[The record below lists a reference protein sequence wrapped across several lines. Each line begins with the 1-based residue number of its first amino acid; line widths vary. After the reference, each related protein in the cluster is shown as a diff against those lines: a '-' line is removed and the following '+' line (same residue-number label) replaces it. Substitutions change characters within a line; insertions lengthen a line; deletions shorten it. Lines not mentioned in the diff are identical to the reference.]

1 MADVAD
7 LPHPVPAD
15 APPQR
20 LWTRQFV
27 LVGVTYFFVAMIFYS
42 LMTAMAAYAVLR
54 FGAADA

>member
-1 MADVAD
+1 MADMAD

-42 LMTAMAAYAVLR
+42 LRTAMAAYAVLR
-54 FGAADA
+54 VGAADA

>member
-1 MADVAD
+1 MAD

-27 LVGVTYFFVAMIFYS
+27 LVGVAYFFVAMIFYS